1 MTVIPGKLISV
12 PTRFGSRWLRS
23 MEALNLLFLDEE
35 INRNTYWT
43 LYKLVS
49 VRFRSSIEYYRVLSQ
64 VHARDVH
71 CQSCASGHRLEMDHK
86 KQLILYPRHGLLKSN
101 LRLLCFTCHE
111 RKSHRERTRN
121 FYSLLS
127 KAYGR

>member
-1 MTVIPGKLISV
+1 MTVIPGKLINV
-12 PTRFGSRWLRS
+12 PTRYGSRWLRS
-23 MEALNLLFLDEE
+23 IEALNLLFLEE
-35 INRNTYWT
+35 RIDRNMYWS

-71 CQSCASGHRLEMDHK
+71 CQACGSGHRLEMDHR
-86 KQLILYPRHGLLKSN
+86 KQLILFPSRGLLKNN
-101 LRLLCFTCHE
+101 LRLLCISCHKK
-111 RKSHRERTRN
+111 KSNRERSTN

-127 KAYGR
+127 KAYMR